1 MKKLFVIL
9 IALVIGTAANGA
21 TKYGGD
27 AASAAVADSILD
39 IVFVMDTSG
48 SMNDDMANI
57 QASIDLALDNMD
69 CPKGDIYVKA
79 RFFGINGTYG
89 TLFNE
94 NMRSWVLGQGET
106 PLTNHLEDNGPAV
119 IDMVNYYDWDPSMA
133 TASQK
138 YFKAVVTIGD
148 EGTENGWEPLMDA
161 ADYAVAY
168 QANQLC
174 IAEDVFLFAWQG
186 TPWPGYP
193 TSGPLIQDLFTAMAE
208 GGALAGYTYGATGG
222 AYIYDPGAAGVQAT
236 LEQLFCVAGS
246 GGITVPA
253 PGALLL
259 GSLGMG
265 LVGWMRRRK
274 TL

>member
-1 MKKLFVIL
+1 MRKLLVIL
-9 IALVIGTAANGA
+9 IVLVIAATANAA

-27 AASAAVADSILD
+27 ADSAAAADSILD

-57 QASIDLALDNMD
+57 QANIDAALANME

-94 NMRSWVLGQGET
+94 NMMIWVSGQGKT

-119 IDMVNYYDWDPSMA
+119 IDMVNYYDWDPLMA
-133 TASQK
+133 TGSQK

-148 EGTENGWEPLMDA
+148 EGTENGWVVDA
-161 ADYAVAY
+161 ADYDVAY

-186 TPWPGYP
+186 TPWPSYP
-193 TSGPLIQDLFTAMAE
+193 TSGPLVTELFTAMAE
-208 GGALAGYTYGATGG
+208 GGTVGGYTYGATGG

-236 LEQLFCVAGS
+236 LEELFCVAGS
-246 GGITVPA
+246 GGVVVPA